1 VRILFAAAPAYGLL
15 LPIVPLI
22 WSARAAGHE
31 VLLATASEMTE
42 IGSQSG
48 LPVVD
53 VFPDRD
59 VWAELMGSIGKPEQ
73 EDRDLPAEFQVARR
87 ARSPFGMFTLTMT
100 EGTIAAGR
108 DFGADLVVYP
118 SDHGAGALTAS
129 ALGIPGLEVGNRIS
143 WSTRDAGWNDRAS
156 LFTGGEELL
165 GPLRTRLSIP
175 DTTPRLIARIDPRTP
190 SMGGLSADEI
200 GAGDVPWW
208 AMRYVPYNGGAVV
221 PDWAMRPAP
230 RPRIGVTLGTVVP
243 VLAGTSSLAVVI
255 EALGGMDVEV
265 VLAAGRA
272 DLTGLGTLPDNVRS
286 VGYLALSAFLPH
298 CSLLVHHGGSGT
310 TAAPLFY
317 GVPQL
322 VLPSFADNPMSAQR
336 VVERG
341 VGLSHD
347 PAALDSPTAAALV
360 SRLLTERAFATAA
373 ADVRAEIATQPSPAA
388 VLERA
393 VQAARVG

>member
-1 VRILFAAAPAYGLL
+1 M

-42 IGSQSG
+42 VGSQSG

-53 VFPDRD
+53 VFPNRD
-59 VWAELMGSIGKPEQ
+59 IWAELMGSIGKPADE
-73 EDRDLPAEFQVARR
+73 RTDLPDEFQVARR
-87 ARSPFGMFTLTMT
+87 AGSPFGMFTLTMT

-108 DFGADLVVYP
+108 DFDADLIVFP
-118 SDHGAGALTAS
+118 SDHGAGPLAAS
-129 ALGIPGLEVGNRIS
+129 ALGVPGLEVGNRIS
-143 WSTRDAGWNDRAS
+143 WSTRDAGWGERS
-156 LFTGGEELL
+156 SMFTGGEELL

-175 DTTPRLIARIDPRTP
+175 ATAARLIARIDPRAP
-190 SMGGLSADEI
+190 SMGGLSTDE
-200 GAGDVPWW
+200 AGVDDVPWW
-208 AMRYVPYNGGAVV
+208 GMQYVPYNGGAVV
-221 PDWAMRPAP
+221 PDWAMRPGT

-255 EALGGMDVEV
+255 EALGSMEVEV

-272 DLTGLGTLPDNVRS
+272 DLSDLGTLPDNVRS

-298 CSLLVHHGGSGT
+298 CALLVHHGGSGT
-310 TAAPLFY
+310 TASPLFY

-336 VVERG
+336 VVDRG

-347 PAALDSPTAAALV
+347 PTTLDAATAAELIH
-360 SRLLTERAFATAA
+360 RLLKEPTFAAAA
-373 ADVRAEIATQPSPAA
+373 ADVRAEIAGQPSPAA

-393 VQAARVG
+393 VRAVGAH